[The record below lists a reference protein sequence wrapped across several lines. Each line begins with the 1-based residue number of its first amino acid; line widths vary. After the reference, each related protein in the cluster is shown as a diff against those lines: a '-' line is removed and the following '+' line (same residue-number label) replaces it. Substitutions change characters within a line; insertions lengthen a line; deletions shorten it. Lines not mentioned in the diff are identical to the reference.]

1 MPVARLLVLAAL
13 LAAAAAA
20 AGQSLGEAAR
30 QEQERRAKAP
40 PKKPAPS
47 FTDADLGTR
56 RGAAPAEAASPSP
69 SPSASASPG
78 AAASPGPSPS
88 PTLDDEAHERRM
100 KEAEWRIRF
109 ANARERV
116 SRAEAASWR
125 TVIETVFVSGIPV
138 QQPVRKFEETEDL
151 RNAKAA
157 LADLEEEFRRT
168 GLPAGWAR

>member
-1 MPVARLLVLAAL
+1 MTGTRLIPVAAAL
-13 LAAAAAA
+13 VAALASAV
-20 AGQSLGEAAR
+20 AGQSLGELAKR
-30 QEQERRAKAP
+30 EQERRAAL

-47 FTDADLGTR
+47 FTDADLSSR
-56 RGAAPAEAASPSP
+56 RGAAPAEAASPAPSP
-69 SPSASASPG
+69 SPSASPG
-78 AAASPGPSPS
+78 ASPS
-88 PTLDDEAHERRM
+88 PTLDDESRERRI
-100 KEAEWRIRF
+100 KEAEWRVRF

-138 QQPVRKFEETEDL
+138 QQPVRKFEETDEL

>member
-1 MPVARLLVLAAL
+1 MVAL
-13 LAAAAAA
+13 LAALAGAAAA
-20 AGQSLGEAAR
+20 QSLGELAR
-30 QEQERRAKAP
+30 QEQEKKAKGAT

-47 FTDADLGTR
+47 FTDADLAAR
-56 RGAAPAEAASPSP
+56 PGAPSDAASPSPSP

-78 AAASPGPSPS
+78 ASPS
-88 PTLDDEAHERRM
+88 PTLEDESRERRA

-138 QQPVRKFEETEDL
+138 QQQVRKFEETPEL
-151 RNAKAA
+151 REAKQA
-157 LADLEEEFRRT
+157 LEDLEEEFRRT